1 MTENPVATEFPDKDE
16 KKRGGKKEKSKK
28 KGNVAH
34 IYCMMFQITAL
45 GKINLPATKMCNP
58 LRNGGGR
65 GGQEM
70 WLQIPALVEEISLQQ
85 QCLALGW

>member
-65 GGQEM
+65 GGRRCGSRFLH
-70 WLQIPALVEEISLQQ
+70 WLKRFLFSSSA
-85 QCLALGW
+85 